1 VADVV
6 ADDVIDEDSGQQDAD
21 NGVKEQPIV
30 GSLADVGPEQL
41 LDGVDK
47 ELQQ

>member
-6 ADDVIDEDSGQQDAD
+6 ADDVVDEDSGQQDAD
-21 NGVKEQPIV
+21 NGVKQKPIV
-30 GSLADVGPEQL
+30 SPLADVGPEQL